1 MDLTLI
7 FIGNW
12 PCSLFYFILLFW
24 NICEE
29 YFISIFH
36 GLDFARLISLKL
48 HFISFATDFNTD
60 VESPIIYEWHSLSI
74 FILILD

>member
-29 YFISIFH
+29 YSISIFH
-36 GLDFARLISLKL
+36 GLDFARLISL
-48 HFISFATDFNTD
+48 
-60 VESPIIYEWHSLSI
+60 
-74 FILILD
+74 